1 MNERVQVCEPEAE
14 QARPVLEPPAALP
27 AGAPA
32 AATLLRLQGTIG
44 NRAVGR
50 LLARTAEEGPR
61 APRGVQ
67 RVPTPVRFDRVET
80 GVGSSPGFR
89 TRGRFEVDFTPMQCM
104 VTVKVRM
111 THDANVTA
119 DEQNAVTAAAEAEF
133 LRLWDEKFYFDD
145 TASRE
150 RFFVR
155 FRVQWVA
162 SGQHISVRLHRGPG
176 VDNQTNWF
184 IRDSFATDHAHELS
198 HTLGLLD
205 EYVDATVVRRR
216 TATSPGVFADH
227 SLMGNYRSEGFP
239 GPVEV
244 KLRHAE
250 ELARRIGTATHRTLT
265 AAWTGPAQGERLVRW
280 RGVRDAAAAGSTA
293 RAGAQAEVD
302 AIERDMMIPVTA
314 PP

>member
-1 MNERVQVCEPEAE
+1 MTERTHAEAPEADHRE
-14 QARPVLEPPAALP
+14 VVREPMLAPQP
-27 AGAPA
+27 GAPA
-32 AATLLRLQGTIG
+32 AATVLALQGSIG

-50 LLARTAEEGPR
+50 LLARTPEHSRPAR
-61 APRGVQ
+61 RVQ
-67 RVPTPVRFDRVET
+67 RVPTQVRFDRDEA
-80 GVGSSPGFR
+80 GVGTSPGFR

-104 VTVKVRM
+104 VTVKIGM
-111 THDANVTA
+111 TRDANVTA
-119 DEQNAVTAAAEAEF
+119 VEQDAVTAAAEAEF

-145 TASRE
+145 DASHE

-155 FRVQWVA
+155 FRVQWVT

-205 EYVDATVVRRR
+205 EYVDRTVVRRR

-227 SLMGNYRSEGFP
+227 SLMGNYRNEGFP

-244 KLRHAE
+244 KLRHAQ
-250 ELARRIGTATHRTLT
+250 ELARRIGTATHRQLT
-265 AAWTGPAQGERLVRW
+265 PGWTGPAQGERLVRW
-280 RGVRDAAAAGSTA
+280 RGVRDAAAAGSAERTS
-293 RAGAQAEVD
+293 AQAEVD
-302 AIERDMMIPVTA
+302 AIERDLMIPA
-314 PP
+314 GGP